1 MSGALRNR
9 EYRTR
14 QKAGRSVF
22 AIECDEIALADALI
36 VAGLRRGDRI
46 MSAHSNHI
54 CKCPLS
60 GVKRT

>member
-1 MSGALRNR
+1 MSVALRAR
-9 EYRTR
+9 EYRAR

-46 MSAHSNHI
+46 NSAYD
-54 CKCPLS
+54 P
-60 GVKRT
+60 KRT

>member
-9 EYRTR
+9 EYRAR

-36 VAGLRRGDRI
+36 VANVRFQG
-46 MSAHSNHI
+46 
-54 CKCPLS
+54 
-60 GVKRT
+60 